1 MNAYY
6 KRELFS
12 YFRSP
17 IGWVAISIFSLI
29 SGFYLSSSIA
39 SGMVN
44 ISGEIVYMRSVLF
57 LIIPLITMRLF
68 AEEKRNG
75 TDILMYTSPTP
86 LHHVVIAKY
95 LASFSL
101 FLMMS
106 INLGVHMIITVNL
119 GGLVNAR
126 SFTSL
131 VAFLFLGAAFIAI
144 GTMASAVTENQVIAA
159 LLSLTIIFFSQYF
172 SVVAA
177 QLKSVIISLLNS
189 MKSFGLSSESINS
202 AGKSVE
208 NAVNWFDPYNR
219 LDSLFVGSLTFS
231 PFIYCTGLV
240 LVFLFITYRIL
251 EKRRWSQS

>member
-1 MNAYY
+1 MIAYY

-17 IGWVAISIFSLI
+17 IGWVAIAIFALI

-39 SGMVN
+39 SGVVN

-86 LHHVVIAKY
+86 LYHIVIAKY
-95 LASFSL
+95 LAAFTL
-101 FLMMS
+101 FMLMS
-106 INLGVHMIITVNL
+106 INILMHMVIVNNL

-126 SFTSL
+126 TLGSFI
-131 VAFLFLGAAFIAI
+131 AFLFLGAAFLAI
-144 GTMASAVTENQVIAA
+144 GTMASAITENQVIAS
-159 LLSLTIIFFSQYF
+159 LLSLTIIFFAQYF

-177 QLKSVIISLLNS
+177 QLRSILISLLNAL
-189 MKSFGLSSESINS
+189 KALGLGSETINS
-202 AGKSVE
+202 AGQSVE
-208 NAVNWFDPYNR
+208 NAIKWFDPYAR
-219 LDSLFVGSLTFS
+219 LDSLYVGVFNLS
-231 PFIYCTGLV
+231 PLIYCASLV
-240 LVFLFITYRIL
+240 LLFLFITYRIL

>member
-1 MNAYY
+1 MIAYY

-17 IGWVAISIFSLI
+17 IGWVAISIFALI

-39 SGMVN
+39 GGVVN
-44 ISGEIVYMRSVLF
+44 LSGEIVYMRSVLF

-86 LHHVVIAKY
+86 LHHIVIAKY
-95 LASFSL
+95 LASYTL
-101 FLMMS
+101 FLLMS
-106 INLGVHMIITVNL
+106 LNILVHMIIVVNL

-126 SFTSL
+126 TFASL
-131 VAFLFLGAAFIAI
+131 IAFLFLGAAFLAI
-144 GTMASAVTENQVIAA
+144 GTMASAITENQVIAS
-159 LLSLTIIFFSQYF
+159 LLSLTIIFFAQYF

-177 QLKSVIISLLNS
+177 QLKSILISLLNVL
-189 MKSFGLSSESINS
+189 KFLGLGSEAVNS
-202 AGKSVE
+202 AGQSIE

-219 LDSLFVGSLTFS
+219 LDSLYVGNFNFS
-231 PFIYCTGLV
+231 PLVYCSSLV

-251 EKRRWSQS
+251 EKKRWNQS